1 MNNIVDILEVGLR
14 DGLQNVKENLSIK
27 DRLFIIEGLIEAGLS
42 KIQVA
47 SFVDPKRVP
56 QMAFA
61 EDLVKR
67 LNKKNGVE
75 YSGLVFNVRGVE
87 RALNCKLNKV
97 ETSISINERYSNKNL
112 GMSVSESMI
121 NLKAIIELARKNS
134 MKIRAGIQCVWGY
147 DVKDDYNQ
155 IAVIEHLKKI
165 VGMGV
170 NRISFCDTPG
180 MANPKRI
187 SVLLDE
193 VLSLFPD
200 LEISIHLHNTNG
212 LGLVNLFKALEFG
225 IKEIDTS
232 LGGIGGS
239 PFIKKSK
246 GNIATEDV
254 AYLME
259 SMGYDIGLDIKKISD
274 LSNYLEKKIGSQYFG
289 GKIYKLIR

>member
-27 DRLFIIEGLIEAGLS
+27 DRLFIIEGLIEAGVS

-61 EDLVKR
+61 ENLVKR
-67 LNKKNGVE
+67 LNRKNGVE

-121 NLKAIIELARKNS
+121 NLKAIIESARKKS

-147 DVKDDYNQ
+147 DGNDDYNKL
-155 IAVIEHLKKI
+155 AVIEHLKKI

-170 NRISFCDTPG
+170 NRISLCDTPG
-180 MANPKRI
+180 MATPKRI

-193 VLSLFPD
+193 VLTLFPD

-212 LGLVNLFKALEFG
+212 LGLVNLFAALDFG

-239 PFIKKSK
+239 PFIKNSK

-254 AYLME
+254 AYLMK
-259 SMGYDIGLDIKKISD
+259 SMGYDIGLDIKKLSD
-274 LSNYLEKKIGSQYFG
+274 LSNYLEKKIGSKYFG

>member
-1 MNNIVDILEVGLR
+1 MDNVVHILEVGLR
-14 DGLQNVKENLSIK
+14 DGLQNVKENISIE
-27 DRLFIIEGLIEAGLS
+27 DRLLIIDGLIEAGIT

-61 EDLVKR
+61 ENLVEK
-67 LNKKNGVE
+67 LNKKDGIE
-75 YSGLVFNVRGVE
+75 YSGLVFNERGIE
-87 RALNCKLNKV
+87 RALSCKLNKV
-97 ETSISINERYSNKNL
+97 ETSISISEKYSKKNL

-121 NLKAIIELARKNS
+121 NLKAIVELARKNS
-134 MKIRAGIQCVWGY
+134 MKIRAGLQCVWGY
-147 DVKDDYNQ
+147 DLNDDYNKLV
-155 IAVIEHLKKI
+155 VIEHLRKI
-165 VGMGV
+165 VEMGV
-170 NRISFCDTPG
+170 NRISLCDTSG

-187 SVLLDE
+187 SMLLGE

-200 LEISIHLHNTNG
+200 LQISIHLHNTNG
-212 LGLVNLFKALEFG
+212 LGLVNLFAALDFG

-239 PFIKKSK
+239 PFIKNSK

-259 SMGYDIGLDIKKISD
+259 SMGYDIGLDIKKLSD
-274 LSNYLEKKIGSQYFG
+274 LSKYLEKKIGSKYFG